1 MFTAFTVFFLSRVP
15 SSSCIGPVTSCLYRK
30 ARGHAA
36 MTADITRLHISPLT
50 PALLDSIL
58 APSVRPL
65 ATDISFHTIP
75 TFPENSYG
83 YISLPSMEAD
93 KLKKKLNGSF
103 LKGRKMKV
111 EVARPPPQ
119 RTKDTEEDSAG
130 DTKSTPQKNSKKR
143 KAEDGVLEGYEL
155 PADRKVKRG
164 WTEPASVK
172 KDKRL
177 RKADKNSEKEGKK
190 PKAQAKSK
198 YSDKAECLFR
208 TKTPPNRLPPESVG
222 KKKKSK
228 KGKSPNEVVV
238 HEFAKS
244 TTHPTFVKSGED
256 GKKVTAEYVE
266 GKGWVDEDGNV
277 KDPVSDKIT
286 KPTYQPGKKDG
297 AKELVSL
304 KKVESPSTSKKRKKS
319 PVPEEDSSTEETSE
333 DSESDWTSS
342 SGITD
347 DESESESDEEEDT
360 TSSDT
365 SSDDED
371 ESESESSAESFSDE
385 SESQESET
393 MSAKPEKAD
402 EAAADESDS
411 SSSVEGSDEPK
422 AATEQ
427 KEVHPLEALFKR
439 PASSEKNKP
448 ESGVD
453 SEFTFFGGNDDEDE
467 EDTGGAV
474 EPLTPFT
481 KQDLQSRGVRS
492 GAPTPDTALANR
504 TSIWNQASD
513 EEMEDVDG
521 DEAGTTP
528 SKTRES
534 GPGKPEESEFAKWF
548 WEHRGENNRAWK
560 RRRREAA
567 KEKRQQE
574 NRRKGLKGRS

>member
-1 MFTAFTVFFLSRVP
+1 
-15 SSSCIGPVTSCLYRK
+15 
-30 ARGHAA
+30 
-36 MTADITRLHISPLT
+36 
-50 PALLDSIL
+50 
-58 APSVRPL
+58 
-65 ATDISFHTIP
+65 
-75 TFPENSYG
+75 
-83 YISLPSMEAD
+83 MEAD
-93 KLKKKLNGSF
+93 KLRKKLNGSF

-111 EVARPPPQ
+111 EVARLPPQ
-119 RTKDTEEDSAG
+119 RTKDTEEDSAH
-130 DTKSTPQKNSKKR
+130 DSKSTPQKNSKKR

-164 WTEPASVK
+164 WTEPASAK
-172 KDKRL
+172 KEKRM

-190 PKAQAKSK
+190 PKPQAKSK
-198 YSDKAECLFR
+198 YTEKEECLFR
-208 TKTPPNRLPPESVG
+208 TKTPPNRTPPESAG

-244 TTHPTFVKSGED
+244 TTYPTFIKSGEN
-256 GKKVTAEYVE
+256 GKKVTTEYVE

-277 KDPVSDKIT
+277 KDAVSDKIT

-297 AKELVSL
+297 AKERVSL
-304 KKVESPSTSKKRKKS
+304 KKVESPSASKKRKES
-319 PVPEEDSSTEETSE
+319 PIPEEDSSTDETSDDS

-342 SGITD
+342 SGTTDDD

-371 ESESESSAESFSDE
+371 ESESESSSDE

-393 MSAKPEKAD
+393 LSAKPEKAD
-402 EAAADESDS
+402 EAAVDESDS
-411 SSSVEGSDEPK
+411 SSPVEGSDGPK
-422 AATEQ
+422 AAAEQ

-439 PASSEKNKP
+439 PASPEKNKP
-448 ESGVD
+448 ELGVD
-453 SEFTFFGGNDDEDE
+453 TQFTFFGGNDDEDE
-467 EDTGGAV
+467 EDTGGTV

-481 KQDLQSRGVRS
+481 KQDLQARGVRS

-504 TSIWNQASD
+504 TAFWNQASD

-521 DEAGTTP
+521 DEDGTSHYPETTP
-528 SKTRES
+528 SKTRGGS
-534 GPGKPEESEFAKWF
+534 GPGQPEESEFAKWF